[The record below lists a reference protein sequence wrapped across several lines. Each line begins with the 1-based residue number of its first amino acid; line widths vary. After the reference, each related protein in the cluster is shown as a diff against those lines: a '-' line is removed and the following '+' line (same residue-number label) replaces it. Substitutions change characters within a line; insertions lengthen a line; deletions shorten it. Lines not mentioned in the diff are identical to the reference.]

1 MLRLR
6 IITACILAVF
16 ALGAVVGLPEPWLAA
31 VFWLVAAAGCYEW
44 AGFAGMTKPAWRVV
58 YVAVFS
64 SIVWLAYGKS
74 QWYEVGLLVGC
85 GVWLAA
91 VVAVLVFPN
100 GQGLYRNHWF
110 AGILGLSVLVP
121 AWIALVAVRAH
132 EQGNWWLIWAFFLVW
147 GADIGAY
154 FAGRQFGK
162 HKMAP
167 SVSPG
172 KTWEGAA
179 GGFVSAALVCSA
191 GLMWLQD
198 DWMRWLPILGA
209 LIIVSVFGDLFES
222 VLKRATGVK
231 DSGSL
236 LPGHGG
242 VLDRIDSLLAVM
254 PVFAL
259 ILTWN

>member
-16 ALGAVVGLPEPWLAA
+16 ALGAVIGLPEPWLAV
-31 VFWLVAAAGCYEW
+31 VFWIVAAAGCYEW
-44 AGFAGMTKPAWRVV
+44 AGFAGLHTPVQRVAYAGLFSLVVWFCYGNVAW
-58 YVAVFS
+58 YDF
-64 SIVWLAYGKS
+64 
-74 QWYEVGLLVGC
+74 GLILGC
-85 GVWLAA
+85 SVWLAA
-91 VVAVLVFPN
+91 VVAVLVFPK
-100 GQGLYRNHWF
+100 GQVLFQNRLF
-110 AGILGLSVLVP
+110 AALLGLAVLVP
-121 AWIALVAVRAH
+121 AWIALVVVRQQP
-132 EQGNWWLIWAFFLVW
+132 QGSWWLIWVFFLVW

-154 FAGRQFGK
+154 FAGRAFGK
-162 HKMAP
+162 QKLAP
-167 SVSPG
+167 QVSPG

-179 GGFVSAALVCSA
+179 GGFIFAMSVCSV
-191 GLMWLQD
+191 GLVWLSDQ
-198 DWMRWLPILGA
+198 WLLWLPILAA
-209 LIIVSVFGDLFES
+209 LIVVSVFGDLFES

-242 VLDRIDSLLAVM
+242 VLDRIDSLLAVI

>member
-6 IITACILAVF
+6 IATACILAVF
-16 ALGAVVGLPEPWLAA
+16 ALGAVIGLPQPWLAM

-44 AGFAGMTKPAWRVV
+44 AGFAGLSKPWQRFA
-58 YVAVFS
+58 YVLLFS
-64 SIVWLAYGKS
+64 VIVWFAYGKS
-74 QWYEVGLLVGC
+74 AWYDAGLIVGC
-85 GVWLAA
+85 AVWLAA
-91 VVAVLVFPN
+91 VVAVLIFPT
-100 GQGLYRNHWF
+100 GQAVYRN
-110 AGILGLSVLVP
+110 GLFTALVGLAVLVP
-121 AWIALVAVRAH
+121 AWMSLVVVREH
-132 EQGNWWLIWAFFLVW
+132 SLGSWWLIWVFFLVW

-154 FAGRQFGK
+154 FAGHRFGK
-162 HKMAP
+162 HKLAP
-167 SVSPG
+167 RVSPG

-179 GGFVSAALVCSA
+179 GGFVFALLVCSV
-191 GLMWLQD
+191 GLVWLSD
-198 DWMRWLPILGA
+198 DWVRWLPVLGA
-209 LIIVSVFGDLFES
+209 LIVVSVFGDLFES

-242 VLDRIDSLLAVM
+242 VLDRIDSLLAVI